1 MTFPTWILMTYQ
13 RLNQKLSHLG
23 KVDLVSLTPNQIS
36 IFLEKN
42 SLKNMLQLIPCTIF
56 LRTFSCITSLTS
68 SLRDEQGLK
77 HRRRKPHE
85 RKDSP
90 QRGVSIL
97 PATWLSI
104 RSGLWGKRFSLDTK
118 DLSYIPVQCR
128 PHPTLPHS
136 QGPRCA
142 CPNLSGSEAH

>member
-1 MTFPTWILMTYQ
+1 MWIWGGCFLSLFPRPKHESMMDPGQ
-13 RLNQKLSHLG
+13 ESGVRGVRGKLRHDISHMNL
-23 KVDLVSLTPNQIS
+23 DDVSKTKSEIEPLRKSRPGITDSKSNFH
-36 IFLEKN
+36 FLEKN

-56 LRTFSCITSLTS
+56 LRTFSCITSVTS

-104 RSGLWGKRFSLDTK
+104 RSGL
-118 DLSYIPVQCR
+118 
-128 PHPTLPHS
+128 
-136 QGPRCA
+136 
-142 CPNLSGSEAH
+142 